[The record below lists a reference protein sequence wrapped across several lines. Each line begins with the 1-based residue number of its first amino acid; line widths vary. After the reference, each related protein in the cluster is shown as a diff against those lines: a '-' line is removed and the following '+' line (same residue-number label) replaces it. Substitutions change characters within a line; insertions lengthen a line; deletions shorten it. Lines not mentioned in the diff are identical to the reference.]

1 MVHELV
7 NIRSSHRHFIC
18 ICRGNIRVANGKNSC
33 CCVAEKIVNSGEDN
47 KQVYELI
54 HLVLLNAHICIDFRQ
69 CYAQSL
75 NQQ

>member
-7 NIRSSHRHFIC
+7 NIRSSQRHFIS
-18 ICRGNIRVANGKNSC
+18 ICMGNIRVANGKNSC

-54 HLVLLNAHICIDFRQ
+54 HLVLLNAHLSIGEKIS
-69 CYAQSL
+69 YASL
-75 NQQ
+75 KVRH

>member
-1 MVHELV
+1 MLYKWI
-7 NIRSSHRHFIC
+7 NIGFSQRHFIC
-18 ICRGNIRVANGKNSC
+18 ICRGNIRVAIWKNYC

-54 HLVLLNAHICIDFRQ
+54 HLVLLNAHICIDESQ

-75 NQQ
+75 N

>member
-1 MVHELV
+1 MVHKWV
-7 NIRSSHRHFIC
+7 NIMSSQRHFIC
-18 ICRGNIRVANGKNSC
+18 ICRGNIIVVIGKNYC